1 MGLGAVRDSALDATR
16 GIALTLM
23 IIYHILFDLAYFG
36 IYTIHPDM
44 WYAAIPI
51 AGTFIFIA
59 GISLHLKVES
69 LKRKRN
75 NYNVTIALLR
85 RGGFL
90 LLIASGI
97 TIATWIYPHEGFII
111 WGILHLIGAGTILAI
126 PFLRLGRWNILPA
139 ALILIIWALVYPVAG
154 PDYLIP
160 LGIHTPG
167 LYSLDYLPI
176 IPWFALILLGIGAGS
191 IRYTEKIVQREVSK
205 PVQTLAF
212 IGRNTLI
219 IYLIHQPI
227 IIGCILIFSTIVF

>member
-1 MGLGAVRDSALDATR
+1 MGSGVVRDGALDAAR
-16 GIALTLM
+16 GTALTLM

-36 IYTIHPDM
+36 IYTIHPDI

-59 GISLHLKVES
+59 GISLHLKAES
-69 LKRKRN
+69 LKRKRIDS
-75 NYNVTIALLR
+75 IAIPLLH
-85 RGGFL
+85 RGLFL
-90 LLIASGI
+90 LLIGAGI
-97 TIATWIYPHEGFII
+97 TVATWIYPREGFII

-126 PFLRLGRWNILPA
+126 PFLRFGRWNILPA
-139 ALILIIWALVYPVAG
+139 AFILLIWFFVYPIAG

-176 IPWFALILLGIGAGS
+176 IPWFAVMLLGLVAGS
-191 IRYTEKIVQREVSK
+191 ILYTGNIVQREVNK
-205 PVQTLAF
+205 PVQALAF
-212 IGRNTLI
+212 IGRHTLI

-227 IIGCILIFSTIVF
+227 IIGIILILKPLLF

>member
-1 MGLGAVRDSALDATR
+1 MGLGAVRDSALDAVR

-36 IYTIHPDM
+36 IYTIHPAI

-51 AGTFIFIA
+51 AGSFIFIA
-59 GISLHLKVES
+59 GISLHLKAES
-69 LKRKRN
+69 LKRRSN
-75 NYNVTIALLR
+75 DSMALPLLR

-97 TIATWIYPHEGFII
+97 TVATWIYPHEGFII

-126 PFLRLGRWNILPA
+126 PFLSLGRWNIFPA
-139 ALILIIWALVYPVAG
+139 ALILFIWVFVYPVAG

-176 IPWFALILLGIGAGS
+176 IPWFACMLLGIAAGS
-191 IRYTEKIVQREVSK
+191 ILYTKKIIQREMNK
-205 PVQTLAF
+205 PVQALAF
-212 IGRNTLI
+212 IGRHTLI

-227 IIGCILIFSTIVF
+227 IIIILIAAGMIAL

>member
-1 MGLGAVRDSALDATR
+1 MGSGVIRDGALDATR

-36 IYTIHPDM
+36 IYTIHPDF

-59 GISLHLKVES
+59 GISLHLKAES
-69 LKRKRN
+69 LKRRCN
-75 NYNVTIALLR
+75 DCIATPLLR
-85 RGGFL
+85 RGIFL
-90 LLIASGI
+90 LLIGAGI
-97 TIATWIYPHEGFII
+97 TVATWIYPREGFII

-126 PFLRLGRWNILPA
+126 PFLRFGRWNILPA
-139 ALILIIWALVYPVAG
+139 ALILIIWVFVYPVAG

-167 LYSLDYLPI
+167 FYSLDYLPI
-176 IPWFALILLGIGAGS
+176 IPWFAVMLLGIVAGS
-191 IRYTEKIVQREVSK
+191 ILYTRNIVQTEMKK
-205 PVQTLAF
+205 PVQALAF
-212 IGRNTLI
+212 IGRHTLI

-227 IIGCILIFSTIVF
+227 IIGIILIFTTFLF